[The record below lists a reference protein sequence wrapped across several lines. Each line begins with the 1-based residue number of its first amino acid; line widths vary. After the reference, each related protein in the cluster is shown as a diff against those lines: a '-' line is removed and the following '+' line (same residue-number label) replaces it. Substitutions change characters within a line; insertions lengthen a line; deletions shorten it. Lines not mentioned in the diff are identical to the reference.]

1 MSGLCGRKV
10 IGWNWDGHVLYIL
23 VLQATNA
30 SMRRPGEGRRVDGKL
45 EGRCYEQLL
54 CSNEEDHSIEMEGEW
69 LLGKR
74 GTVLLIIVLVGGKH
88 QL

>member
-1 MSGLCGRKV
+1 MQEREK
-10 IGWNWDGHVLYIL
+10 
-23 VLQATNA
+23 
-30 SMRRPGEGRRVDGKL
+30 GEGRRMGEWGGRVEGKL
-45 EGRCYEQLL
+45 EGRCYELLL
-54 CSNEEDHSIEMEGEW
+54 CSNKICEEDYCMEMEDEE